1 MKNDMENKRSKTD
14 KIRGWLKSGRSI
26 TPKEAYEMFGS
37 MRLAP
42 IILNLKKEG
51 LNIINSK
58 KAGEF
63 AEYKIVEIGEPM
75 RLDI

>member
-1 MKNDMENKRSKTD
+1 MKKDMENKRSKTD
-14 KIRGWLKSGRSI
+14 KVRGWLKSGRSI

-42 IILNLKKEG
+42 IIFNLKEEG
-51 LNIINSK
+51 LNIVNAN
-58 KAGEF
+58 KAGKF
-63 AEYKIVEIGEPM
+63 AKYKIVEIGEPL